1 MNTQQLGKLL
11 ERKHELLGHLHD
23 LGARQLER
31 IDAGDMTMLM
41 KVLSAKQILLGE
53 LQQVERALDPYREE
67 SPEHRSWNTPGERQH
82 CAQLTTRCQLLFS
95 EIIAQERE
103 AESRLVLQR
112 DEAEHQLQ
120 GMHVAAGAH
129 TAYLR
134 EAHVAAGSL
143 DLSTE
148 S

>member
-1 MNTQQLGKLL
+1 MQLL
-11 ERKHELLGHLHD
+11 ERKHDCLTQLRD

-41 KVLSAKQILLGE
+41 KVLSAKQRLLAE
-53 LQQVERALDPYREE
+53 LQQTEHALDPFRDQ
-67 SPEHRSWNTPGERQH
+67 SPEERVWQRAADRQH

-95 EIIAQERE
+95 EIITQERE
-103 AESRLVLQR
+103 AESRLILQR
-112 DEAEHQLQ
+112 DDAEHRLQ

-134 EAHVAAGSL
+134 EAQVVAGSL